1 MKRMTKSTREKIYE
15 KVRDRITYGYLN
27 PGERL
32 IEESLVKEFKV
43 SRTPIRE
50 SLRQLENEGL
60 ISFERNKG
68 FTVSKLSPK
77 QVDEIYKLRW
87 LLEGYACGLTA
98 EKATERDLTH
108 LNQVHEKLQGMVQEK
123 DLMGWLQFNSLFH
136 DYLYD
141 HCGNGNLISIIKII
155 QRRIYRYKYITIS
168 IPGYMERYL
177 QQHEGIIRGCE
188 KNDGEMA
195 ETCMRDHLETVRT
208 VLLEHLNKYPLVTH
222 Q

>member
-1 MKRMTKSTREKIYE
+1 MAKSIREKIYQ
-15 KVRDRITYGYLN
+15 KVRDRITYGFLN

-60 ISFERNKG
+60 ITFERNKG

-77 QVDEIYKLRW
+77 QVDEIYRMRW
-87 LLEGYACGLTA
+87 LLEGYASRLTA
-98 EKATERDLTH
+98 EKASERDVTRLRE
-108 LNQVHEKLQGMVQEK
+108 LNERLKGMAQDH
-123 DLMGWLQFNSLFH
+123 DLMGWLQFNTMFH
-136 DYLYD
+136 DYLCD

-168 IPGYMERYL
+168 IPGYMEHYIG
-177 QQHEGIIRGCE
+177 QHEGIISGCE

-195 ETCMRDHLETVRT
+195 EAGMRDHLETVRRL
-208 VLLEHLNKYPLVTH
+208 LLEHLNKSYPTVTY